1 MRSGWSLVILAA
13 SVVGCGET
21 TDLIGTRSS
30 EQIVDPP
37 PDDNV
42 LDDLGVTDE
51 EAEMSIQSAYEQLF
65 FGDPDTQAIYR
76 AAGDDAGYVEDVKNN
91 DVRTDAIG
99 YGMFVT
105 VQVDDQE
112 VFDKLWTWARR
123 HMLMTEAPR
132 EGLLRWS
139 CSTEGTD
146 CASSAATDATSFIAT
161 SLFMAE
167 AKWGTTGA
175 HAYEAD
181 ANMLL
186 DAMVLTE
193 ERNDGV
199 VEDVQNMFDVEAK
212 RPRKTSSTNDNPYLF
227 TAYLMPA
234 FYDYWAR
241 WRSEDAAFW
250 TEAAEVSRD
259 IMRTA
264 SVAGN
269 GLIPVEI
276 EIASDGSTTPTI
288 DYYDETAARTLLNR
302 WFCHAWSGPYSWLF
316 VQNRRLLDFLM
327 EQDKLVSSYELNG
340 NVRGSKNTVAHL
352 SLTATAAAVTDETET
367 YASFLQALVDQPI
380 PEGTDR
386 YYDGM
391 LYLISLMAL
400 SGNIDA
406 EAQAP

>member
-1 MRSGWSLVILAA
+1 MLAA
-13 SVVGCGET
+13 GAVGCGET

-30 EQIVDPP
+30 ETIVEPP
-37 PDDNV
+37 PPVDDDV

-51 EAEMSIQSAYEQLF
+51 EAEMSIRSAYEQLF

-76 AAGDDAGYVEDVKNN
+76 PVGDDAGYVEDVHYN

-123 HMLMTEAPR
+123 HMLMTAAPR
-132 EGLLRWS
+132 KGLLRWS

-161 SLFMAE
+161 SLFMAA
-167 AKWGTTGA
+167 AKWGATGA

-199 VEDVQNMFDVEAK
+199 VEDVQNMFDVDAR
-212 RPRKTSSTNDNPYLF
+212 RPRKTSSTNDEPYLF
-227 TAYLMPA
+227 TAFLMPA

-241 WRSEDAAFW
+241 WRTDDAEFWSE
-250 TEAAEVSRD
+250 TAEVSRD

-276 EIASDGSTTPTI
+276 EITSDGSAAPTV
-288 DYYDETAARTLLNR
+288 DLYDETAARTLLNR
-302 WFCHAWSGPYSWLF
+302 WFCHAWTGPYPWLF
-316 VQNRRLLDFLM
+316 VQNRRLLDFLT
-327 EQDKLVSSYELNG
+327 EQDQQGTLVSSYKLSG
-340 NVRGSKNTVAHL
+340 AVVGSINTVAHL
-352 SLTATAAAVTDETET
+352 SLTATAAAVTDDSET

-380 PEGTDR
+380 PEGEDR

-406 EAQAP
+406 GTPAP